1 MLHQLFSNDC
11 HTCSKSK
18 PECGQRSWRKSVRC
32 GGTNL
37 RLLTSLVVV
46 TLCFRT
52 AAGDEFEHA
61 PINYSTTR
69 AENRVSQLQS
79 RIEAGQVEIGRD
91 GQQGYLAAVLR
102 ALEVPVSSQMLVYSK
117 TSLQRDRI
125 SPRTP
130 RAIYFSDDV
139 YVGYCHRG
147 DVIEISTADPKLG
160 AVFYTLSQAAD
171 TPRFERQTD
180 NCLSCH
186 GTTNTRG
193 VPGHLVRSVYT
204 DREGFPVLSMGT
216 HRVDHTLP
224 IEKRWGGWYVTG
236 THGSQTHL
244 GNLTIEKTSQRDD
257 VDNSAGQNVTSLQGR
272 YNTKAYLTDSSD
284 LIALLVLEHQVE
296 GHNLM
301 TRANFQT
308 RQALASEARLNRE
321 LGESPDHR
329 WDSTN
334 SRIRSACEALVK
346 YLLFCDEAP
355 LKGTIRGTTAYATE
369 FTQLGPRD
377 SQGRSLRDFDLEHR
391 LFRFPCSYLIY
402 SPAFDE
408 LPTEAKA
415 FVWDRMGEVLSGTD
429 QSRTFAHLSLDDRSA
444 IREIL
449 CATKPGV
456 PQEWISPQPDTPSS
470 K

>member
-1 MLHQLFSNDC
+1 MAL
-11 HTCSKSK
+11 
-18 PECGQRSWRKSVRC
+18 
-32 GGTNL
+32 
-37 RLLTSLVVV
+37 SLVVI
-46 TLCFRT
+46 LCLRT
-52 AAGDEFEHA
+52 AAGDDFENT
-61 PINYSTTR
+61 PIYYSSTP
-69 AENRVSQLQS
+69 AENRISKLQS
-79 RIEAGQVEIGRD
+79 RIDAGQVELARV

-102 ALEVPVSSQMLVYSK
+102 ELEVPISSQMLVYSK

-125 SPRTP
+125 TPRTP

-160 AVFYTLSQAAD
+160 AVFYTVSQLAD

-186 GTTNTRG
+186 GTTNTKG

-224 IEKRWGGWYVTG
+224 VEKRWGGWYVTG
-236 THGSQTHL
+236 THGVQTHL
-244 GNLTIEKTSQRDD
+244 GNLMIEKTSQRDD
-257 VDNSAGQNVTSLQGR
+257 VDNSAGQNVTSLQAR
-272 YNTKAYLTDSSD
+272 FNTKAYLTDTSD
-284 LIALLVLEHQVE
+284 LIALFVLEHQVE
-296 GHNLM
+296 GHNLI

-308 RQALASEARLNRE
+308 RQALASEARLNQE

-329 WDSTN
+329 WDSAN

-355 LKGTIRGTTAYATE
+355 LKGPMRGTTSFAEE
-369 FTQLGPRD
+369 FTHLGPRD
-377 SQGRSLRDFDLEHR
+377 SQGRSLRDLDLEHR

-402 SPAFDE
+402 SRAFDE
-408 LPTEAKA
+408 LPPEAKA
-415 FVWDRMGEVLSGTD
+415 LVWHRMEEVLSGAD
-429 QSRTFAHLSLDDRSA
+429 QSRPFSHLSLADRSA

-456 PQEWISPQPDTPSS
+456 PESWTTTQPDASPS